1 MSNPMRARRIADE
14 IKRQLAL
21 IIQSGFHDLP
31 LPPFT
36 SITEVRM
43 TGDLRR
49 AFCYVSVLGNT
60 EAVVAA
66 VKTLEETKSFM
77 RSNLAQM
84 TRLRKL
90 PDLTFVADTSIAE
103 GVRIT
108 KLIDEIS
115 KADRAAEARRQA
127 IELHEENGT

>member
-36 SITEVRM
+36 SITQVRM
-43 TGDLRR
+43 TGDLGR
-49 AFCYVSVLGNT
+49 AFCYVSVLGSA
-60 EAVVAA
+60 EAVTASVEI
-66 VKTLEETKSFM
+66 LEEAKPFL
-77 RSNLAQM
+77 RSRLAQM
-84 TRLRKL
+84 TRLRKF
-90 PDLTFVADTSIAE
+90 PALTFVADTSIAE

-108 KLIDEIS
+108 KLIDEVS
-115 KADRAAEARRQA
+115 RADRAAEAHRQTV
-127 IELHEENGT
+127 EFREENDT

>member
-43 TGDLRR
+43 TGDLPG
-49 AFCYVSVLGNT
+49 FLLCFGSGNT

-77 RSNLAQM
+77 RSHLAQM

-90 PDLTFVADTSIAE
+90 PDLTLWPTHRSPKE
-103 GVRIT
+103 
-108 KLIDEIS
+108 
-115 KADRAAEARRQA
+115 
-127 IELHEENGT
+127 